1 MGCGQ
6 RRLSRAVATP
16 GAGPHPRGSSHCGA
30 DKAGWT
36 LERPGGCAL
45 GSGGSATRAGDR
57 GPASA
62 GLFGTARGMGSSSP
76 ECRPGTR
83 SLPQAWREPGS
94 RRVGRVGAVAFPG
107 RGAEAGCRPRSGAAG
122 EQVSGPRTSRILY
135 QEQAPHSDWP
145 FSQPCP
151 QVVGGT
157 TAWSHLGVHL
167 TELRGETAGAEW
179 KSSGLWVNGGSRR
192 CVNGPRICI
201 LLPLTEEG
209 LLQGPKDRASL

>member
-1 MGCGQ
+1 MGRGGCPG
-6 RRLSRAVATP
+6 RSRLRGPGRIP
-16 GAGPHPRGSSHCGA
+16 GAPRTAAQTKPAGHSSGPEGA
-30 DKAGWT
+30 RWGAEGAQ
-36 LERPGGCAL
+36 LA
-45 GSGGSATRAGDR
+45 
-57 GPASA
+57 PASA

-76 ECRPGTR
+76 EGRPGTR

-179 KSSGLWVNGGSRR
+179 RSAGLWVNGGSRR
-192 CVNGPRICI
+192 CLNGPRICI